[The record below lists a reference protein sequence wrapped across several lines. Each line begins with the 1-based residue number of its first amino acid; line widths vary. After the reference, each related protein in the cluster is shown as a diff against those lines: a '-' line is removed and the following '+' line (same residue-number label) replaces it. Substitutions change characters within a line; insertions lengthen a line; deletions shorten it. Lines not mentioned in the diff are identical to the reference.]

1 MQRKAGSQQ
10 FNPDSVKDTDLRA
23 YIQHL
28 TTSLNK
34 QNQELKIRSLRDKI
48 FERFMQSSSTQN
60 LIDSVA
66 DDLRL
71 TGSSL
76 RILVFAE
83 ASLGRR
89 DVLSA
94 EKGEFA
100 REYAYLDEQIIQ
112 QLGEKNQSI
121 IPDTT
126 KIHSIKFSPDKR
138 FPKTIAAFHF
148 LQSPQSDGYLW
159 LAYEVIKEF
168 SDYELDLLSQVCAAL
183 GQVCAYS
190 QKMIDF
196 STRSKIFEYALE
208 MADFPILV
216 LNERKEIRFTN
227 SFSSAWTKEQID
239 EIREDLKITEWLGSG
254 KTEIASEIDHF
265 ERHYHLRGIKIA
277 TGEIRDTAILF
288 LLDETDYFRKQNYLK
303 LAIDTINHDFKS
315 ALINL
320 QGFSKLLGMVGEMNP
335 KQSEYLG
342 MIGSGVDDI
351 SSIVSDLFDVSR
363 LELEGGLRLNNCL
376 PAEIMDQA
384 VALVQAEARQKRVEI
399 QAVCVSD
406 TPAAV
411 DRVLL
416 LAALHTLLTNAVRNS
431 HIGGTVTL
439 EEKMKA
445 GEWIISVNDDGKGIS
460 QLDIE
465 KLEKTHFQSNEWP
478 GLTLVNR
485 IIRFH
490 KGKLNVESELGRGS
504 KFIIQLPLGE

>member
-1 MQRKAGSQQ
+1 M
-10 FNPDSVKDTDLRA
+10 
-23 YIQHL
+23 H
-28 TTSLNK
+28 
-34 QNQELKIRSLRDKI
+34 
-48 FERFMQSSSTQN
+48 SSSTQN

-66 DDLRL
+66 GDLRL

-83 ASLGRR
+83 TSLGRR

-183 GQVCAYS
+183 GRFCAYS

-216 LNERKEIRFTN
+216 LNEGKEIRFTN
-227 SFSSAWTKEQID
+227 SFSSAWTREQID
-239 EIREDLKITEWLGSG
+239 EIREDSKITEWLGSG
-254 KTEIASEIDHF
+254 KTEIVSEIDHF
-265 ERHYHLRGIKIA
+265 ERHYHLQGIKIA

-303 LAIDTINHDFKS
+303 LAIDTINHEFKYS
-315 ALINL
+315 AEQPAGIFVLF
-320 QGFSKLLGMVGEMNP
+320 GDGGGDNP
-335 KQSEYLG
+335 KQSEVSWDDRQRCG
-342 MIGSGVDDI
+342 DI
-351 SSIVSDLFDVSR
+351 SSIVSDLFDVSL
-363 LELEGGLRLNNCL
+363 LELAGGC
-376 PAEIMDQA
+376 D
-384 VALVQAEARQKRVEI
+384 
-399 QAVCVSD
+399 
-406 TPAAV
+406 
-411 DRVLL
+411 
-416 LAALHTLLTNAVRNS
+416 
-431 HIGGTVTL
+431 
-439 EEKMKA
+439 
-445 GEWIISVNDDGKGIS
+445 
-460 QLDIE
+460 
-465 KLEKTHFQSNEWP
+465 
-478 GLTLVNR
+478 
-485 IIRFH
+485 
-490 KGKLNVESELGRGS
+490 
-504 KFIIQLPLGE
+504 